1 METYVHS
8 ISPIALNIIPSMGLA
23 IRWYGLSYL
32 AGLLIGL
39 ILVQTMNKRGG
50 TKFEYHQ
57 LSDFLTWA
65 AVGVMAGGRIG
76 YCVFY
81 SPDLLTSFSSS
92 FPFWGVLEVWKGGMA
107 SHGGFLGVLAASFL
121 YGRKYKIDWFH
132 VNDVTVLGGSLG
144 FFFGRI
150 ANFINGEL
158 YGRVV
163 EKPISW
169 AVKFPQEMSVWL
181 SHESEKLY
189 GLKESM
195 DRLAGTAKG
204 LPADL
209 SASSWVEWVSS
220 YGYKSGSQAKVRQVI
235 DWLQE
240 QAVSGNAKVINEL
253 AQVLP
258 ARYPSQLIQA
268 VLEGLLVF
276 IVLNLVWLKP
286 RKPGIL
292 TAWFGMT
299 YAVARIL
306 GEQFRMPDT
315 GIGFQALGLT
325 RGQWLS
331 AIMFVVAVGFLIY
344 SSRRDS
350 QKIRGW

>member
-1 METYVHS
+1 MTNYVHS
-8 ISPIALNIIPSMGLA
+8 ISPIALPIYNEIA
-23 IRWYGLSYL
+23 IRWYGLAYL

-39 ILVQTMNKRGG
+39 FLVQKMAKRGG
-50 TKFEYHQ
+50 LKFDQEQ

-65 AVGVMAGGRIG
+65 ALGVMIGGRVG

-81 SPDLLTSFSSS
+81 SPDLLFSFSSS

-107 SHGGFLGVLAASFL
+107 SHGGMIGVLVASYL
-121 YGRKYKIDWFH
+121 YGRKNKIKWLH

-163 EKPISW
+163 EKPLSW
-169 AVKFPQEMSVWL
+169 GVKFPQEMNEWL
-181 SHESEKLY
+181 SNYQNKLY
-189 GLKESM
+189 ELKG
-195 DRLAGTAKG
+195 LAGEVAGSKG
-204 LPADL
+204 LPEGL
-209 SASSWVEWVSS
+209 SSDTWVSWVSNYSTSRVANSNVRSVVS
-220 YGYKSGSQAKVRQVI
+220 
-235 DWLQE
+235 WLQD
-240 QAVSGNAKVINEL
+240 QAVEGNRLVLEGL
-253 AQVLP
+253 HQVLP
-258 ARYPSQLIQA
+258 LRYPSQLIQA

-276 IVLNLVWLKP
+276 LILNFIWLKP
-286 RKPGIL
+286 RKPGII
-292 TAWFGMT
+292 TAWFGIL
-299 YAVARIL
+299 YSIARVI

-331 AIMFVVAVGFLIY
+331 LALFIASLIVLYY
-344 SSRRDS
+344 SSR
-350 QKIRGW
+350 KENEKVKGW